1 MPSNE
6 TETTDMMENTKV
18 KKISIIEDVVNERL
32 EMSKLDILYKFFLV
46 WEWEDYMLCDGE

>member
-46 WEWEDYMLCDGE
+46 

>member
-1 MPSNE
+1 MPSNVE
-6 TETTDMMENTKV
+6 TETTDIMENTKV

-46 WEWEDYMLCDGE
+46 